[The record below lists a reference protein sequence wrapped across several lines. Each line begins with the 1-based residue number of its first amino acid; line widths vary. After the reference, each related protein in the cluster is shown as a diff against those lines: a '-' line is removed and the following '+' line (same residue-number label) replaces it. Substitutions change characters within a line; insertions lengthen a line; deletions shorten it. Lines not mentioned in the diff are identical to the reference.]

1 MYVEPWILWAMFL
14 SLVVAFCFL
23 WRGQRHAGKERQVIP
38 TETVSETDPEFAKKE
53 IVRSESIRRDFVAN
67 VSHELRTPVA
77 IVKGFAETL
86 DDDYEDLSGKK
97 RREFIGKIRKN
108 SDRLCSLVE
117 DLLRLAELESPSH
130 ALSLANGTLGQVAQN
145 IVERFEEHLDQPTQ
159 SIQLELAEEKET
171 ISFDP
176 VKIERVIE
184 NLLDNALRYARDFS
198 IITIRTIL
206 DGEAGEIR
214 CEVEDD
220 GCGIPEKDIPHLFER
235 FYRVDKG
242 RSRESGGTGLGLS
255 IVKHIVE
262 LHGGSIGVRSDVD
275 KGTTF
280 FFTLPHHS

>member
-1 MYVEPWILWAMFL
+1 MYIESWVLAVVLLGFAVAISSLWKNRRKMEQKDQNVFPATDSAPEPESVME
-14 SLVVAFCFL
+14 
-23 WRGQRHAGKERQVIP
+23 GGER
-38 TETVSETDPEFAKKE
+38 PEN
-53 IVRSESIRRDFVAN
+53 IRRDFVAN

-86 DDDYEDLSGKK
+86 DDDYDELSGKK

-117 DLLRLAELESPSH
+117 DLLQLAELESPSQ
-130 ALSLANGTLGQVAQN
+130 ALSLEDGNLAKVAQA
-145 IVERFEEHLDQPTQ
+145 VAERFEEQLGQETQ
-159 SIQLELAEEKET
+159 SIRLELAEEEQT
-171 ISFDP
+171 VRFDP

-198 IITIRTIL
+198 VITIRTII
-206 DGEAGEIR
+206 DGEAREIR

-220 GCGIPEKDIPHLFER
+220 GRGIPEKDLPHLFER

-255 IVKHIVE
+255 IVKHVVE
-262 LHGGSIGVRSDVD
+262 LHGGSVTTRSEMN
-275 KGTTF
+275 KGTIF
-280 FFTLPHHS
+280 SFSLPYRS

>member
-1 MYVEPWILWAMFL
+1 MYVEPWILWAAFL
-14 SLVVAFCFL
+14 GFVVAFCYL
-23 WRGQRHAGKERQVIP
+23 WRRRLTLGKDSQEM
-38 TETVSETDPEFAKKE
+38 F
-53 IVRSESIRRDFVAN
+53 SESASEPQSESAKEEIDRLENVRRDFVAN

-117 DLLRLAELESPSH
+117 DLLQLAELESPSH
-130 ALSLANGTLGQVAQN
+130 ELSLENGILAEVAQT
-145 IVERFEEHLDQPTQ
+145 VAERFEEHLDQTQ
-159 SIQLELAEEKET
+159 SIQLELAEEEKAVR
-171 ISFDP
+171 FDP

-198 IITIRTIL
+198 VITIRTIV
-206 DGEAGEIR
+206 DAKAQEIR

-220 GCGIPEKDIPHLFER
+220 GGGIPEKDLPHLFER

-255 IVKHIVE
+255 IVKHVVE
-262 LHGGSIGVRSDVD
+262 LHGGSIGVKSEVD

-280 FFTLPHHS
+280 SFALPYRS

>member
-1 MYVEPWILWAMFL
+1 MVLLGFSGIVL
-14 SLVVAFCFL
+14 SLL
-23 WRGQRHAGKERQVIP
+23 RTRRKREQKEIDVFSA
-38 TETVSETDPEFAKKE
+38 VDSETT
-53 IVRSESIRRDFVAN
+53 SEMEADAQSEGIRRDFVAN

-86 DDDYEDLSGKK
+86 DEDYEELSGKK

-117 DLLRLAELESPSH
+117 DLLKLAELESPSH
-130 ALSLANGTLGQVAQN
+130 SLNLNDGKLAMVAEA
-145 IVERFEEHLDQPTQ
+145 VAERFEEQLDETQ
-159 SIQLELAEEKET
+159 SVQLELAEEKKT
-171 ISFDP
+171 IRFDP

-184 NLLDNALRYARDFS
+184 NLLDNALRYARGFS
-198 IITIRTIL
+198 IITIRTII
-206 DGEAGEIR
+206 DREKNEMH

-220 GCGIPEKDIPHLFER
+220 GSGIPEKDLPHLFER

-255 IVKHIVE
+255 IVKHVVE
-262 LHGGSIGVRSDVD
+262 LHGGSTAVRSELE

-280 FFTLPHHS
+280 SFTLPYRA

>member
-1 MYVEPWILWAMFL
+1 MYFEPWVLAVSLLGL
-14 SLVVAFCFL
+14 SLAFLAL
-23 WRGQRHAGKERQVIP
+23 WRNGRSSGKKPEDIPLER
-38 TETVSETDPEFAKKE
+38 E
-53 IVRSESIRRDFVAN
+53 IVSDSEKESVDRLENVRRDFVAN

-86 DDDYEDLSGKK
+86 EDDYDELSGKK

-117 DLLRLAELESPSH
+117 DLLQLAELESPSH
-130 ALSLANGTLGQVAQN
+130 ELHREPGSLATVAR
-145 IVERFEEHLDQPTQ
+145 IVTDRFGERVDQETQ
-159 SIQLELAEEKET
+159 SIRLELAEEAEP
-171 ISFDP
+171 IHFDS

-184 NLLDNALRYARDFS
+184 NLLDNALLYARGFS
-198 IITIRTIL
+198 VITIRTII
-206 DGEAGEIR
+206 DEEARKIL

-220 GCGIPEKDIPHLFER
+220 GCGIPEKDLPHLFER

-255 IVKHIVE
+255 IVKHMVE
-262 LHGGSIGVRSDVD
+262 LHGGRVAVRSELD

-280 FFTLPHHS
+280 SFSLPCRS

>member
-1 MYVEPWILWAMFL
+1 MYFDPWVLAVLLLGL
-14 SLVVAFCFL
+14 SLAFLTL
-23 WRGQRHAGKERQVIP
+23 WRNGRSSGKKPEDLPLER
-38 TETVSETDPEFAKKE
+38 E
-53 IVRSESIRRDFVAN
+53 IDSDSESESVDRLENVRRDFVAN

-86 DDDYEDLSGKK
+86 EDDYDELSGKK

-117 DLLRLAELESPSH
+117 DLLQLAELESPSH
-130 ALSLANGTLGQVAQN
+130 ELCREPGSLATVAR
-145 IVERFEEHLDQPTQ
+145 IVTDRFGERIDQETQ
-159 SIQLELAEEKET
+159 SIRLELADEAEP
-171 ISFDP
+171 IHFDS

-184 NLLDNALRYARDFS
+184 NLLDNALLYARGFS
-198 IITIRTIL
+198 VITIRTII
-206 DGEAGEIR
+206 DEEAREIR

-220 GCGIPEKDIPHLFER
+220 GCGIPEKDLPHLFER

-255 IVKHIVE
+255 IVKHMVE
-262 LHGGSIGVRSDVD
+262 LHGGSVAVRSEVE

-280 FFTLPHHS
+280 AFSLPCRS

>member
-1 MYVEPWILWAMFL
+1 MNIWGLVTALLGLGLAFYFLLHSRRPAAKESTQNLDTQLKLEPE
-14 SLVVAFCFL
+14 SE
-23 WRGQRHAGKERQVIP
+23 KESVDRLDNV
-38 TETVSETDPEFAKKE
+38 
-53 IVRSESIRRDFVAN
+53 RRDFVAN

-86 DDDYEDLSGKK
+86 DDDYEELSGKK

-117 DLLRLAELESPSH
+117 DLLQLAELESPSH
-130 ALSLANGTLGQVAQN
+130 ALTLENGSFTVVAKT
-145 IVERFEEHLDQPTQ
+145 VADRFEESLDQETQ
-159 SIQLELAEEKET
+159 SIRLELAEKEEVFR
-171 ISFDP
+171 FDH
-176 VKIERVIE
+176 VKIERVLE

-198 IITIRTIL
+198 IITIRTIV
-206 DGEAGEIR
+206 DAETREIV

-220 GCGIPEKDIPHLFER
+220 GCGIPKKDLPHLFER

-255 IVKHIVE
+255 IVKHVVE
-262 LHGGSIGVRSDVD
+262 LHGGSVTARSEMD

-280 FFTLPHHS
+280 SFTLPYRF

>member
-1 MYVEPWILWAMFL
+1 MYFEPWVLAVSLLGL
-14 SLVVAFCFL
+14 SLAFLAL
-23 WRGQRHAGKERQVIP
+23 WRNGRSSGKKPEDIPLER
-38 TETVSETDPEFAKKE
+38 E
-53 IVRSESIRRDFVAN
+53 IDYDSESESVDRLEKVRRDFVAN

-86 DDDYEDLSGKK
+86 EDDYDELSGKK

-117 DLLRLAELESPSH
+117 DLLQLAELESPSH
-130 ALSLANGTLGQVAQN
+130 ELRREPGSLATVAR
-145 IVERFEEHLDQPTQ
+145 VVTDRFGERIDQETQ
-159 SIQLELAEEKET
+159 SIRLELAEEAEP
-171 ISFDP
+171 IHFDS

-184 NLLDNALRYARDFS
+184 NLLDNALLYARGFS
-198 IITIRTIL
+198 VITIRTII
-206 DGEAGEIR
+206 DDDVRGIR

-220 GCGIPEKDIPHLFER
+220 GCGIPEKDLPHLFER

-255 IVKHIVE
+255 IVKHMVE
-262 LHGGSIGVRSDVD
+262 LHGGSVAVRSELD

-280 FFTLPHHS
+280 AFSLPCRS